1 VSSKSF
7 DALQYS
13 VYLRLDE
20 HVAATVLYT
29 NSDFRMHHRFKSM
42 SHRYVLEES
51 KRELLASL
59 QRRGIHPRILAVL
72 DALPRERF
80 VPESLQARA
89 YEDTSLPIGYGQTI
103 SQPYTVAYMT
113 QLLDVQ
119 PGNRVLEIGT
129 GSGYQTAI
137 LCALGATVW
146 SIELVPELSERA
158 RRIVE
163 ALGFRP
169 TLIVGDGWSGYPP
182 AAPFDRIIVTAA
194 APEIPMTLARQLVTG
209 GKMVVP
215 VGDKDQSMYLVTRV
229 SENEFDVYAS
239 SQRFRFVPFIRPSEH
254 ESRPSATITKES
266 DG

>member
-1 VSSKSF
+1 MSSKSF

-13 VYLRLDE
+13 VHLGLDE
-20 HVAATVLYT
+20 RVAATMICS

-51 KRELLASL
+51 KRQLLASL
-59 QRRGIHPRILAVL
+59 RQRGIHPRILAVL
-72 DALPRERF
+72 EAVPRERF

-89 YEDTSLPIGYGQTI
+89 YEDTSLPIGHGQTI

-119 PGNRVLEIGT
+119 PGNCVLEIGT

-137 LCALGATVW
+137 LCALGARVW
-146 SIELVPELSERA
+146 SVELVPELADRA
-158 RRIVE
+158 RRVLE
-163 ALGFRP
+163 SLGFRP
-169 TLIVGDGWSGYPP
+169 TLIVGDGWSGYPD
-182 AAPFDRIIVTAA
+182 AAPYDRIIVTAA
-194 APEIPMTLARQLVTG
+194 APEIPMTLARQLVAG

-215 VGDKDQSMYLVTRV
+215 VGEKDQSMYLVTRM

-239 SQRFRFVPFIRPSEH
+239 SQRFRFVPFVRPSEQ
-254 ESRPSATITKES
+254 ESRPSAPTAT
-266 DG
+266 DRND